1 MKKLKVKSMLL
12 TALSALIIMTTACS
26 SNEASTDAKP
36 AEGAGGEQQTYN
48 VRLVHEEIPGSVQ
61 DQYAQKF
68 KEVLEEKS
76 NGKFKVEV
84 YPVGQLGDATQQA
97 ELLQNGGV
105 EFAITSPGTTGT
117 LVPENQ
123 LFSLHFLFSEDMEL
137 NKKILN
143 ESKALNEEL
152 NKIYEEKNIKVLSYW
167 TEGFMDWT
175 SSKPL
180 DTPEGFKGFK
190 MRTMASPMIV
200 SAYEAY
206 GASPTPVPYME
217 VYSGLQL
224 KMIEGQE
231 NPMFAI
237 EEMKF
242 YEVQKYL
249 TLSHHC
255 LYVTSTAVNPDFF
268 NSLPAE
274 EQQLVLDTVEELK
287 DYSFEIQD
295 KLNSERLEK
304 IKAASDIEIVTL
316 TDEQRAAFKEASK
329 SARAKFVELA
339 GERGDTIL
347 TQLEEEIA
355 AITKK

>member
-1 MKKLKVKSMLL
+1 MKKYTAKSTLL
-12 TALSALIIMTTACS
+12 TLFSALMVFTTACS
-26 SNEASTDAKP
+26 SGSTGSTAKP
-36 AEGAGGEQQTYN
+36 AEGAGGNETIT
-48 VRLVHEEIPGSVQ
+48 VRMVHEEIPGSVQ

-68 KEVLEEKS
+68 KEVLEQKS
-76 NGKFKVEV
+76 NGKFKVEI

-175 SSKPL
+175 SSKPV
-180 DTPEGFKGFK
+180 DTPEGFKGLK

-200 SAYEAY
+200 AAYEAY
-206 GASPTPVPYME
+206 GANPTPVPYME

-224 KMIEGQE
+224 NMIEGQE

-255 LYVTSTAVNPDFF
+255 LYVTSTAVNPQFF
-268 NSLPAE
+268 DSLSPE
-274 EQQLVLDTVEELK
+274 DQQVVLDTVDALK
-287 DYSFEIQD
+287 DHSFDIQE
-295 KLNSERLEK
+295 KLNNERLEK
-304 IKAASDIEIVTL
+304 IKAASDIQIVTL
-316 TDEQRAAFKEASK
+316 TDEQRAAFKEASQA
-329 SARAKFVELA
+329 ARAKYVSLA
-339 GERGDTIL
+339 GDRGDAIL
-347 TQLEEEIA
+347 KQLEEEIA
-355 AITKK
+355 AIIKK

>member
-1 MKKLKVKSMLL
+1 MKYSTKLLSWAMIGTLL
-12 TALSALIIMTTACS
+12 LNAGCAT
-26 SNEASTDAKP
+26 NEKEEKP
-36 AEGAGGEQQTYN
+36 QQGAAQDKTYS

-61 DQYAQKF
+61 DLYAQKF
-68 KEVLEEKS
+68 KEVLENKS
-76 NGKFKVEV
+76 NGKFKVEI

-123 LFSLHFLFSEDMEL
+123 LFSLQFLFSDDMEE

-143 ESKALNEEL
+143 TSKALYESLNE
-152 NKIYEEKNIKVLSYW
+152 IYLQKNIKVLSYW
-167 TEGFMDWT
+167 TEGFMEWT
-175 SSKPL
+175 SNKSL
-180 DTPEGFKGFK
+180 QTPADFKGFK

-200 SAYEAY
+200 ASYEAY

-231 NPMFAI
+231 NPIFAI

-249 TLSHHC
+249 TLSNHS

-268 NSLPAE
+268 KSLPE
-274 EQQLVLDTVEELK
+274 EDQKLVLDTVEELK

-295 KLNSERLEK
+295 KLNSERLDK
-304 IKAASDIEIVTL
+304 IKKASDIQFVSL
-316 TDEQRAAFKEASK
+316 TDEQRDAFREASK
-329 SARAKFVELA
+329 TARKKYVELVGA
-339 GERGDTIL
+339 KG
-347 TQLEEEIA
+347 EEILKLLEQE
-355 AITKK
+355 IGQIVKK